1 VISYLEKDR
10 FSTTK
15 SRARSPFRTSN
26 PQRVYHKTMKSKSCK
41 RQVLAAPSPIPS
53 VNKSIARKS
62 AISNQR
68 SAISSM
74 IPEAIRACQEIQSSD
89 DLRLKATIP
98 TQLCKLE
105 ELTKTLLLEEIEDE
119 KRDQLS
125 AQNRRLLVLGQIVEM
140 MIEKQEKYGLS
151 DPNFELPAAIKQLRK

>member
-1 VISYLEKDR
+1 
-10 FSTTK
+10 
-15 SRARSPFRTSN
+15 
-26 PQRVYHKTMKSKSCK
+26 
-41 RQVLAAPSPIPS
+41 
-53 VNKSIARKS
+53 
-62 AISNQR
+62 
-68 SAISSM
+68 M